1 MKAEGI
7 PFKETGY
14 FSSLITDYLDQNPDL
29 SQFYNRFP
37 EIQAFE
43 EQIKE
48 KGSHYPGANRA
59 ILVKALQRQY
69 KEIQI
74 GSQTSRNLQALRD
87 ENCFTVVT
95 GHQLNLFTG
104 PFYFFYKIV
113 STVKLTRQL
122 RQHYPEYSFVP
133 VYWMATEDH
142 DFEEINHFNF
152 RGKAFHWNREGAGA
166 VGRMSTEGL
175 QEVYRQF
182 AADLGPGDAA
192 SELKKLFREAYL
204 EHPRLADATR
214 FLVNT
219 LFGETGLVILDGD
232 DKELKAVFTPH
243 MEADI
248 FDNLGHKAVND
259 QITQLQSL
267 ERDYP
272 VQVTPREINYFYLQQ
287 GIRERLVEENGFF
300 HVLNTDMKFS
310 PGELKAE
317 LQQYPERFS
326 PNVITRPLYQETILP
341 NLCYIGGG
349 GELAYWLEL
358 RKYFHKSQVPFP
370 ILLLRNSAVLVSE
383 KQARKAHKLNIGLQE
398 LFLDQ
403 QRLIDKKVREISE
416 IDIDFSPQREHLQ
429 KQFRELYALAE
440 QTDKSF
446 LGAVKAQEVKQL
458 KGLDNLEK
466 RLLKA
471 QKRKLK
477 DHVNRLTILQNA
489 LFPNGNLQ
497 ERSRN
502 FAEFYIATGPG
513 LIDDLL
519 GAFNPLSE
527 EFSILIYP

>member
-14 FSSLITDYLDQNPDL
+14 FSSLITDYLDQDPDL
-29 SQFYNRFP
+29 SQFYSRFP

-43 EQIKE
+43 EQIRE
-48 KGSHYPGANRA
+48 KGSHYPNANRDT
-59 ILVKALQRQY
+59 LVKALRRQY
-69 KEIQI
+69 K
-74 GSQTSRNLQALRD
+74 GMRTSSQTSRNLEALLD

-104 PFYFFYKIV
+104 PFYFFHKIV
-113 STVKLTRQL
+113 STIKLTRLL
-122 RQHYPEYSFVP
+122 RQHYPEYYFVP

-152 RGKAFHWNREGAGA
+152 RGKAFHWNRESGGA

-192 SELKKLFREAYL
+192 SALKGLFREAYL
-204 EHPRLADATR
+204 EHSKLTDATR
-214 FLVNT
+214 FLVNR

-232 DKELKAVFTPH
+232 DKELKAAFTPY

-248 FDNLGHKAVND
+248 FDNLGHTAVNE
-259 QITQLQSL
+259 QLAQLQAL
-267 ERDYP
+267 ERAYP
-272 VQVTPREINYFYLQQ
+272 VQVSPREINYFYLQE

-300 HVLNTDMKFS
+300 HVLNTDLKFS
-310 PGELKAE
+310 PADLKAE
-317 LQQYPERFS
+317 LKQYPERFS
-326 PNVITRPLYQETILP
+326 PNVITRPLYQESILP

-358 RKYFHKSQVPFP
+358 QKYFQKSQVPFP

-383 KQARKAHKLNIGLQE
+383 KQARKADKLNISLQE

-403 QRLIDKKVREISE
+403 QRLLDKKVREISE

-458 KGLDNLEK
+458 KGLDHLEK

-477 DHVNRLTILQNA
+477 DHLNRLTILQNA

-497 ERSRN
+497 ERSMN
-502 FAEFYIATGPG
+502 FAEFYIASGPG
-513 LIDDLL
+513 LIDELL
-519 GAFNPLSE
+519 EAFNPLSQ